1 MADTLQQRLDFM
13 GLGQGAEA
21 QLSPIAQSVAHHLD
35 LALERVA
42 LQVAGAPS
50 AARFLFGRERIEG
63 DGGGPAAHWR
73 ALAAGQWDR
82 QFADAAMRA
91 GQRQARIGVD
101 PRWHAGS
108 HAIVAQCL
116 VRGVI
121 RDGVEAALR
130 RRRGPLAMLVGDPTH
145 VLEVTEAM
153 ADGLATLVSAVV
165 LDLDL
170 TFSGYAE
177 RLRLDAE
184 AALATERG
192 RTKRLVAEAARV
204 LELAAQG
211 QRDAGADALLA
222 DADLAPLL
230 AGAERLADRMADL
243 VEDLTVSGRAARTL
257 AAEVLRCARLLGTE
271 EDVQAEAAARLAQ
284 SLSALQPKT
293 RQQAELSADM
303 ARKAKSGARIFAKA
317 RVEIEGAL
325 AAMEAAQREG
335 DGMAAAIERADAL
348 GLAANVISARLAQ
361 GTPVSASERTV
372 DEDLRSLVLGLS
384 QLAAQLRVAQD
395 KARQEGTR
403 AGTGLEAALSL
414 IGRLGE
420 EQGEVAR
427 GLNSLEREAQRVAAL
442 ISDGAMGAAGLV
454 AAIERDRG
462 QGAAIEETLREAL
475 EGAKALIDLAQAMG
489 GAETAFTHQA
499 EVPEA
504 ETAMLA
510 AHWHV
515 L

>member
-1 MADTLQQRLDFM
+1 MPDTLQQRLDFM
-13 GLGQGAEA
+13 GLGDGAEA
-21 QLSPIAQSVAHHLD
+21 RLSQIARSVAHHLD
-35 LALERVA
+35 LALDRLAV
-42 LQVAGAPS
+42 QVAGAPS

-82 QFADAAMRA
+82 PFVDAAMRA

-130 RRRGPLAMLVGDPTH
+130 MRRGPLAMLAGDPAPVFEMT
-145 VLEVTEAM
+145 EVM

-184 AALATERG
+184 TALATERS

-204 LELAAQG
+204 LDLAALG
-211 QRDAGADALLA
+211 QRDISSDALA
-222 DADLAPLL
+222 DADLAPLR

-257 AAEVLRCARLLGTE
+257 AAEVLRCARLLVTE
-271 EDVQAEAAARLAQ
+271 EEVQAQAAGHLAE
-284 SLSALQPKT
+284 SLSSLQPKT
-293 RQQAELSADM
+293 RQQAGHSADM
-303 ARKAKSGARIFAKA
+303 ARKAKSGARLCA
-317 RVEIEGAL
+317 RARAEIEGAL
-325 AAMEAAQREG
+325 AAMEAARREG
-335 DGMAAAIERADAL
+335 DGMAAAIERVDAL
-348 GLAANVISARLAQ
+348 GLAANMMSARLAQ
-361 GTPVSASERTV
+361 GAAVPASERTL
-372 DEDLRSLVLGLS
+372 DEDLRSLALGLS
-384 QLAAQLRVAQD
+384 QLAAQLRVVQD
-395 KARQEGTR
+395 KVRLDGTR
-403 AGTGLEAALSL
+403 AGAGLEAALTS

-420 EQGEVAR
+420 GQGEVAR
-427 GLNSLEREAQRVAAL
+427 GLGALEREAQRIAAL
-442 ISDGAMGAAGLV
+442 VSDGAMGAAGLV

-475 EGAKALIDLAQAMG
+475 EGAKALVDLAEAMG
-489 GAETAFTHQA
+489 GAETVGTR
-499 EVPEA
+499 ETDVPEA